1 MLTLRV
7 KTVRVMVISRR
18 VPSRLL
24 APLSIINHMNYDCA
38 MMRWRAHRLRGRF
51 ISCYRSRCII
61 HLLIIMRDNVN
72 FIQYTHTGFKD
83 EINAMFWTEKNYK
96 RTLYLWI
103 QRLYVWSL
111 YEIIH
116 RHYFYL
122 NTRNF
127 HYENKPSTFIIV
139 YISNQET
146 KYTGS
151 TTNKFKQIN

>member
-103 QRLYVWSL
+103 YTSTLFLSKYKKLSLWKQTINIHHRLYFL
-111 YEIIH
+111 P
-116 RHYFYL
+116 
-122 NTRNF
+122 RNQVYGF
-127 HYENKPSTFIIV
+127 HN
-139 YISNQET
+139 
-146 KYTGS
+146 
-151 TTNKFKQIN
+151 